1 MPPSG
6 IPVKRAVFENLE
18 TTLAA
23 ITAGSDYYTSVA
35 RVTRI
40 DSVPIELTEYPAIIL
55 TPSSTDYDPPG
66 DATTLAIAGHYRID
80 ATLVIRTRTSAVDE
94 LENFIRDVHKAILV
108 DITRGGLAIDTR
120 LTSDRVFYPTDIEE
134 PVAIAELS
142 IEIHYRTRRTDLN
155 VAT

>member
-18 TTLAA
+18 STLAA
-23 ITAGSDYYTSVA
+23 ITAGADYYTYVA

-108 DITRGGLAIDTR
+108 DITRGGIAIDTR

-142 IEIHYRTRRTDLN
+142 IEIIYRTRRTDLN

>member
-6 IPVKRAVFENLE
+6 TPVKEAVLANLE
-18 TTLAA
+18 TTLAG

-35 RVTRI
+35 RVNRI
-40 DSVPIELTEYPAIIL
+40 DTVPIELTEYPAIIL
-55 TPSSTDYDPPG
+55 VPSGASYDPPG
-66 DATTLAIAGHYRID
+66 DATTLAIAVHYRVE
-80 ATLVIRTRTSAVDE
+80 ATLVIRARTDAVE
-94 LENFIRDVHKAILV
+94 KLENFIRDVHKALLV

-120 LTSDRVFYPTDIEE
+120 LTEDRVYYPTDIEE

-142 IEIHYRTRRTDLN
+142 IEIHFRTRRTDLN

>member
-108 DITRGGLAIDTR
+108 DITRGGIAIDTR

-134 PVAIAELS
+134 PVALAELS
-142 IEIHYRTRRTDLN
+142 IEIIYRTRRSDLN

>member
-108 DITRGGLAIDTR
+108 DVTRGGIAIDTR

-142 IEIHYRTRRTDLN
+142 IEIIYRTRRTDLN

>member
-6 IPVKRAVFENLE
+6 LPVKRAVFENLE

-108 DITRGGLAIDTR
+108 DITRGGIAIDTR

-142 IEIHYRTRRTDLN
+142 IEIIYRTRRTDLN

>member
-6 IPVKRAVFENLE
+6 IQVKRAVFENLE

-108 DITRGGLAIDTR
+108 DITRGGIAIDTR

-142 IEIHYRTRRTDLN
+142 IEIIYRTRRTDLN

>member
-108 DITRGGLAIDTR
+108 DITRGGIAIDTR

-134 PVAIAELS
+134 PVALAELS
-142 IEIHYRTRRTDLN
+142 IEIIYRTRRTDLN

>member
-108 DITRGGLAIDTR
+108 DITRGGIAIDTR

-142 IEIHYRTRRTDLN
+142 IEIIYRTRRTDLN